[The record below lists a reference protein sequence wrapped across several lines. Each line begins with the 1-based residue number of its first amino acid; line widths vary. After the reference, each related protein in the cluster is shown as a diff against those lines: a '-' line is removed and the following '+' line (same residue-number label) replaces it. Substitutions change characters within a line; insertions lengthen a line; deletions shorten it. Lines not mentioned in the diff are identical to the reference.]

1 MFDCH
6 VHSSFSGDS
15 DLPAELA
22 VRVAISLGLEGIAFT
37 DHLDLNY
44 PHFDISI

>member
-15 DLPAELA
+15 EMQCNIAIETAMDLRLY
-22 VRVAISLGLEGIAFT
+22 GIAFT
-37 DHLDLNY
+37 DHLDYVILIMTMY
-44 PHFDISI
+44 L